1 MWYPPPVAAGPHPGA
16 APHPGAPFA
25 RPEPPAQ
32 VLDRMDPFAAGDH
45 YGPVLEPILVKIVDA
60 SVKVNPLISPLTDD
74 GPERPYLKWDM
85 LFETSTAVR
94 SDEPPTL
101 SWSNG
106 RNQPAT
112 FPRLTSLRII
122 STMTPW
128 MIVVKAKDLDRGVTC
143 GEVIQAIW
151 SDMSRLSTKQ
161 DFECLS
167 PRDKAELGNAYKR
180 NRSANP
186 GVPGGSL
193 GQGMR
198 RLDFL
203 RSCSMFGGIE
213 ANPNVV
219 KRTCGAE
226 LPCVFVLRCGDRS
239 LSLPQVQEQ
248 EARLRNADAQR
259 ARSAS
264 RNAGARSRANS
275 VNTRISVHPPSSS
288 SHSAY
293 DNTSDS
299 DEGGVDPGPRR

>member
-1 MWYPPPVAAGPHPGA
+1 MLYI
-16 APHPGAPFA
+16 FLL
-25 RPEPPAQ
+25 E
-32 VLDRMDPFAAGDH
+32 D
-45 YGPVLEPILVKIVDA
+45 GPVLEPILVKIVEA
-60 SVKVNPLISPLTDD
+60 PVRVNPLISPPQDD

-106 RNQPAT
+106 RDQPAT
-112 FPRLTSLRII
+112 FPRLTSLRIV
-122 STMTPW
+122 SMMTPW

-143 GEVIQAIW
+143 GEVIQAIG

-167 PRDKAELGNAYKR
+167 QRDKAELGNAYKR
-180 NRSANP
+180 NRSAMQ
-186 GVPGGSL
+186 GVPGGNL

-203 RSCSMFGGIE
+203 RNCSMFGGIE
-213 ANPNVV
+213 VNSNVV
-219 KRTCGAE
+219 RRACGAE
-226 LPCVFVLRCGDRS
+226 LPCVFVLRCGERY
-239 LSLPQVQEQ
+239 QNEREVQEQ
-248 EARLRNADAQR
+248 EARLRNAEAQR

-299 DEGGVDPGPRR
+299 DEGGVDHPR